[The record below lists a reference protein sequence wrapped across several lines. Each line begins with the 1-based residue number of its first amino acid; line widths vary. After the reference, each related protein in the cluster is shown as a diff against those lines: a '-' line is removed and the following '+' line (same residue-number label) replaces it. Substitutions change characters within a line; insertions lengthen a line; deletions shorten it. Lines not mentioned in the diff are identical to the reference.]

1 MQKMK
6 LVNGVEIPVIGFGTW
21 EVQNGQEAYQAVLCA
36 LQNGYTHIDTAA
48 VYGNEESVGKAILD
62 SGIPRERLFI
72 TTKLWNQVRGY
83 EETIEAVETSLR
95 KLKLDYIDLYL
106 IHWPN
111 PLKYRD
117 CWEEKNSESWRA
129 MEDLYQMGKI
139 KAIGVSNFLIHHLE
153 ALKKTQRIAP
163 MVNQIKL
170 FPGLQQEELC
180 RYCEKEQIV
189 LEAYSPFGT
198 GRIFEVQEL
207 KELAQ
212 KYNKT
217 VAQIC
222 IRYAIQKNRIPLPKS
237 VTRERILSNLKVFDF
252 ELEEADVAFLD
263 LLPNYVGPLKDIDH
277 IDF

>member
-21 EVQNGQEAYQAVLCA
+21 QVQNGQEAYQAVLCA

-207 KELAQ
+207 KELAR

-237 VTRERILSNLKVFDF
+237 VTRERILSNLKVFDL

-263 LLPNYVGPLKDIDH
+263 LLPNYVGPLRDIDH

>member
-21 EVQNGQEAYQAVLCA
+21 QVQNGQEAYQAVLCA

-189 LEAYSPFGT
+189 LEAYSPLGT

-263 LLPNYVGPLKDIDH
+263 LLPNYVGPLRDIDH

>member
-21 EVQNGQEAYQAVLCA
+21 QVQNGQEAYQAVLCA

>member
-1 MQKMK
+1 MK

-21 EVQNGQEAYQAVLCA
+21 QVQNGQEAYQAVLCA

-139 KAIGVSNFLIHHLE
+139 KAIGVSNFLIHH
-153 ALKKTQRIAP
+153 
-163 MVNQIKL
+163 
-170 FPGLQQEELC
+170 
-180 RYCEKEQIV
+180 
-189 LEAYSPFGT
+189 
-198 GRIFEVQEL
+198 
-207 KELAQ
+207 
-212 KYNKT
+212 
-217 VAQIC
+217 
-222 IRYAIQKNRIPLPKS
+222 
-237 VTRERILSNLKVFDF
+237 
-252 ELEEADVAFLD
+252 
-263 LLPNYVGPLKDIDH
+263 
-277 IDF
+277 

>member
-21 EVQNGQEAYQAVLCA
+21 QVQNGQEAYQAVLCA

-72 TTKLWNQVRGY
+72 TTKLWNQFRGY

-263 LLPNYVGPLKDIDH
+263 LLPNYVGPLRDIDH

>member
-21 EVQNGQEAYQAVLCA
+21 QVQNGQEAYQAVLCA

-72 TTKLWNQVRGY
+72 TTKLSNQVRGY

-263 LLPNYVGPLKDIDH
+263 LLPNYVGPLRDIDH

>member
-21 EVQNGQEAYQAVLCA
+21 QVQNGQEAYQAVLCA

-263 LLPNYVGPLKDIDH
+263 LLPNYVGPLRDIDH

>member
-21 EVQNGQEAYQAVLCA
+21 QVQNGQEAYQAVLCA

-207 KELAQ
+207 KELAR

>member
-1 MQKMK
+1 MK

-21 EVQNGQEAYQAVLCA
+21 QVQNGQEAYQAVLCA

-207 KELAQ
+207 KELAR

-263 LLPNYVGPLKDIDH
+263 LLPNYVGPLRDIDH

>member
-1 MQKMK
+1 M
-6 LVNGVEIPVIGFGTW
+6 EIPVIGFGTW
-21 EVQNGQEAYQAVLCA
+21 QVQNGQEAYQAVLCA

-153 ALKKTQRIAP
+153 ALKKTRRIAP

-263 LLPNYVGPLKDIDH
+263 LLPNYVGPLRDIDH

>member
-1 MQKMK
+1 MK

-21 EVQNGQEAYQAVLCA
+21 QVQNGQEAYQAVLCA

-263 LLPNYVGPLKDIDH
+263 LLPNYVGPLRDIDH

>member
-21 EVQNGQEAYQAVLCA
+21 QVQNGQEAYQAVLCA

-198 GRIFEVQEL
+198 GRILEVQEL
-207 KELAQ
+207 KELAR

-263 LLPNYVGPLKDIDH
+263 LLPNYVGPLRDIDH

>member
-21 EVQNGQEAYQAVLCA
+21 QVQNGQEAYQAVLCA

-222 IRYAIQKNRIPLPKS
+222 IRYAIQKNRIPLPQS

-263 LLPNYVGPLKDIDH
+263 LLPNYVGPLRDIDH